1 MPLSRFSVRNE
12 YGLGQPELYREADK
26 EDPKAVL
33 DGVAVAGLVGILRQL
48 GDLAE
53 FAAEVFHGLQE
64 QVMTTASRSHK
75 LRVRVQH
82 IEASLPP
89 LEKAVLSQTSH
100 IHFAYTAGSEW
111 HPRIQL
117 EQNHF
122 VYNDLPRFIMD
133 SYEECRDPPRFY
145 MLDKF
150 DAGGPGS
157 CLKRYS
163 DPTFFKRVSGSS
175 IEATTEKNPR
185 DKKARKSKKKRS
197 SQRNGEIS
205 RVASLS
211 NHSGRMNFTCP
222 DVSGRTSSQTASTV
236 DMTLKSDLGY
246 HSNSFGSR
254 TGSGYIEC
262 VFNLDSSSQPGEQ
275 ESKVSTSRS
284 MQHIDALDSGFCD
297 EPTQMVYD
305 DIPQSS
311 SEQQIARSSYCVTW
325 DEKEE
330 IVEPEDQQCDRD
342 EAPEVPSENFD
353 IDAQD
358 TGVFNYRNVD
368 QMDILVADEDTP
380 KSISDGNQLDEV
392 ESETDNYMDALNTI
406 ESESENDLDC
416 QTKREVEQ
424 YSCTVG
430 NGRDEDEIH
439 ELMAHSSDHYPFN
452 IDSHTES
459 NISSSNGMPS
469 SLPNSDPSKSI
480 VHEQTAQILEKSYDL
495 DPHSS
500 SNGMPFSL
508 PNSVPSYSIIHEQA
522 PQIPEESSDLDTH
535 SSSNGMPFSLLN
547 SVPTKNE
554 QAPQIPEESSDLDT
568 HSSSN
573 GMPFSLLNSV
583 PSKNEQAPQIPEESS
598 DLDTHSSSDGMPFS
612 LLNSVPS
619 KSIFHEQT
627 TQNPEKSSDLDPHSS
642 SNGMPSSVPNSA
654 STSISHEQLP
664 QIPEKSSYL
673 DDSLGIDYLASADIL
688 DGPKVESV
696 ISDGPKIEP
705 VSSDPSFSGARISE
719 LQDQSGDNKIISS
732 SCESQQSHAEFSGG
746 HPVTFWTNGGLLGL
760 EPSKP
765 PDFAMSNATSQNV
778 ARTNYETGGP
788 PNHNL
793 KGDGHIEKLDTPVGC
808 VDSDAKFENS
818 SGSHNINRFNS
829 SNVTALSESGA
840 ELVPVVEAKSTEAN
854 QGNDPNSSLVFGL
867 GHRLLVNGFRGKLS
881 LAHDDKSKPV
891 SFLETGVSNRGSGC
905 HHDAHQT
912 ISEITFVEQF
922 GYGSPLNSLTSSP
935 PLEHMKISFNPLDGS
950 DTSKLK
956 LKFPD
961 GSHSH
966 ESVRDMFA
974 SFQLVPEPSI
984 PLHDYGSESDDDTF
998 CRSSPYMSDDCL
1010 SHHSDSNSEQWE
1022 SGESTGGSKDQ
1033 EMYDALCRMSSM
1045 ESVSSSMQTEG
1056 MMKNGMHIDR
1066 GLQSV
1071 YTDSG
1076 AEPCLSGLDLPSF
1089 DTMNPLLQR
1098 ESKTNPVNL
1107 LIQNPRDPNPL
1118 PPPLPPVQW
1127 RVSKPHSDVT
1137 EDIEYAVSEDPKH
1150 ALDLKLLGST
1160 ISQQPELAP
1169 AWQQSTNREVI
1180 ASKQE
1185 SKQDQQKL
1193 NGHKEA
1199 NRDANGKAM
1208 DEKDDFLHQIRSK
1221 SFNLRPTATARP
1233 NFTSGPPAKVTAIL
1247 EKANAIRQAVGSDD
1261 GDDDDNWSDT

>member
-12 YGLGQPELYREADK
+12 YGLGQPELFREADK

-75 LRVRVQH
+75 LTVRVQH

-89 LEKAVLSQTSH
+89 LEKAVLAQTSH

-175 IEATTEKNPR
+175 IEATAEKNPR

-197 SQRNGEIS
+197 SKRNGDIS

-246 HSNSFGSR
+246 HSNSFDSR
-254 TGSGYIEC
+254 TGSGYIER

-305 DIPQSS
+305 DSPQSS
-311 SEQQIARSSYCVTW
+311 SEEQIAQSSPCVTW

-342 EAPEVPSENFD
+342 EAPEMLSENFD

-358 TGVFNYRNVD
+358 TGVFSYRIVD
-368 QMDILVADEDTP
+368 QMDILIADEETP
-380 KSISDGNQLDEV
+380 KSISDGNQLDEI
-392 ESETDNYMDALNTI
+392 ESEADNYMDALNTI

-430 NGRDEDEIH
+430 NGRDEEEIH
-439 ELMAHSSDHYPFN
+439 ELMAHSSDHYPIN

-469 SLPNSDPSKSI
+469 SLPNSVPSKSI
-480 VHEQTAQILEKSYDL
+480 VHEQTAQIPEKSYDL

-508 PNSVPSYSIIHEQA
+508 PNSVPSYIIIHEQA
-522 PQIPEESSDLDTH
+522 PQIREESSDLDTH

-547 SVPTKNE
+547 SVPT
-554 QAPQIPEESSDLDT
+554 
-568 HSSSN
+568 
-573 GMPFSLLNSV
+573 
-583 PSKNEQAPQIPEESS
+583 
-598 DLDTHSSSDGMPFS
+598 
-612 LLNSVPS
+612 

-642 SNGMPSSVPNSA
+642 SNGMPSSLPNSA
-654 STSISHEQLP
+654 SDSVAHEQTL

-673 DDSLGIDYLASADIL
+673 DDSLGIDYPASAEIL
-688 DGPKVESV
+688 DGAKVESV

-705 VSSDPSFSGARISE
+705 VSSDPSFTGARISE
-719 LQDQSGDNKIISS
+719 LQDQSGDNKIINS

-765 PDFAMSNATSQNV
+765 PDFAVSKATSQNV
-778 ARTNYETGGP
+778 ARTNYETSCP

-793 KGDGHIEKLDTPVGC
+793 KGDGRIEKLDTPVGST
-808 VDSDAKFENS
+808 DSDAKFEKS
-818 SGSHNINRFNS
+818 SGSHNSNRFNS
-829 SNVTALSESGA
+829 SNVTALSASGA

-891 SFLETGVSNRGSGC
+891 SFLETGVSNRGSGRNC
-905 HHDAHQT
+905 DAHQT

-922 GYGSPLNSLTSSP
+922 GYGSPLSSLTSSP
-935 PLEHMKISFNPLDGS
+935 PLEHMKISFNPVDGS

-966 ESVRDMFA
+966 EIVRDMFA

-1033 EMYDALCRMSSM
+1033 EMYDALCRMSLM
-1045 ESVSSSMQTEG
+1045 ESVSSSMQAEG
-1056 MMKNGMHIDR
+1056 TMKNGMHIDC

-1127 RVSKPHSDVT
+1127 RVSKLDSDGT
-1137 EDIEYAVSEDPKH
+1137 EDIQYAVSEDPKH

-1169 AWQQSTNREVI
+1169 AWQQSTNREAI
-1180 ASKQE
+1180 ASKQG

-1193 NGHKEA
+1193 NGHKES
-1199 NRDANGKAM
+1199 NRDANCKAM
-1208 DEKDDFLHQIRSK
+1208 DEKDDFLHQIRTK
-1221 SFNLRPTATARP
+1221 SFSLRPIATARP

>member
-1 MPLSRFSVRNE
+1 
-12 YGLGQPELYREADK
+12 
-26 EDPKAVL
+26 
-33 DGVAVAGLVGILRQL
+33 
-48 GDLAE
+48 
-53 FAAEVFHGLQE
+53 
-64 QVMTTASRSHK
+64 MTTASRSHK
-75 LRVRVQH
+75 LMVRVQH

-89 LEKAVLSQTSH
+89 LEKAVLAQTSH

-150 DAGGPGS
+150 DAGGTGS

-175 IEATTEKNPR
+175 IEATAEKNPR

-222 DVSGRTSSQTASTV
+222 DVSGRTSSHTASTV

-275 ESKVSTSRS
+275 ESKS
-284 MQHIDALDSGFCD
+284 
-297 EPTQMVYD
+297 Y
-305 DIPQSS
+305 
-311 SEQQIARSSYCVTW
+311 SEEQIARNSSCVTW

-342 EAPEVPSENFD
+342 EAPEVLSENFD
-353 IDAQD
+353 IEAQD

-368 QMDILVADEDTP
+368 QMDILIADEETP
-380 KSISDGNQLDEV
+380 KSISDGNHLDEI
-392 ESETDNYMDALNTI
+392 ESEADNYMDALNTI

-424 YSCTVG
+424 YSCSVG

-469 SLPNSDPSKSI
+469 ILPNSVPSKSI
-480 VHEQTAQILEKSYDL
+480 VHEQAAQIPEKSYDL
-495 DPHSS
+495 DLHSS
-500 SNGMPFSL
+500 SNPISLPNSVPSKSIVHEQAAQIPEKSYDLDLHSSSNPISL
-508 PNSVPSYSIIHEQA
+508 PNSVPSYNIIHEQA
-522 PQIPEESSDLDTH
+522 PQIHEESSDLDTH
-535 SSSNGMPFSLLN
+535 SSSNGMRFS
-547 SVPTKNE
+547 S
-554 QAPQIPEESSDLDT
+554 
-568 HSSSN
+568 
-573 GMPFSLLNSV
+573 
-583 PSKNEQAPQIPEESS
+583 
-598 DLDTHSSSDGMPFS
+598 
-612 LLNSVPS
+612 LNSVPS

-642 SNGMPSSVPNSA
+642 SNGMPSSLPNSA
-654 STSISHEQLP
+654 SNSIAHEQTP

-765 PDFAMSNATSQNV
+765 PDFAVSKATSQNV
-778 ARTNYETGGP
+778 ARTSYETGSP

-793 KGDGHIEKLDTPVGC
+793 KGDGHIEKLDTPVGSAN
-808 VDSDAKFENS
+808 SDAKFENS
-818 SGSHNINRFNS
+818 SGSYNSNRFNS
-829 SNVTALSESGA
+829 SNVTALSASGA

-854 QGNDPNSSLVFGL
+854 QGNDLNSSLVFGL
-867 GHRLLVNGFRGKLS
+867 GHRLLLTGFRGKLS

-905 HHDAHQT
+905 HRDAHQT

-922 GYGSPLNSLTSSP
+922 GYGSPPSSLTSSP
-935 PLEHMKISFNPLDGS
+935 PLEHMKISFNRVDGC

-961 GSHSH
+961 GSLSH

-984 PLHDYGSESDDDTF
+984 PLNDYGSESDDDTF

-1045 ESVSSSMQTEG
+1045 ESVSSSMQAEG
-1056 MMKNGMHIDR
+1056 TMKNGMHIDR
-1066 GLQSV
+1066 GLESV

-1107 LIQNPRDPNPL
+1107 LIQNPRDSNPL

-1127 RVSKPHSDVT
+1127 RVSKPHSDGT
-1137 EDIEYAVSEDPKH
+1137 GDIEYAVSEDPKH

-1199 NRDANGKAM
+1199 NRDANGKAV

-1221 SFNLRPTATARP
+1221 SFSLRPTATARP